1 MGCKVPGSR
10 ALYLYSASLG
20 VALFVLPEPAQARFF
35 RARFEPETL
44 ELQDPG
50 KLEIDVQMGGLYGD
64 GVDGSRIIIPDLEI
78 DIGLT
83 DWLEIDIDG
92 AFSLTQVAMPS
103 LGVGGDPLWVSAR
116 FELLNLEDEEG
127 KNFGIGLQVG
137 PRFQTVDNARGVG
150 LGSLLLVGGGTR
162 TLRSVVNLGV
172 FMDRE
177 QATALAYGAGVE
189 WEFERRHKWSL
200 QGLLAGAHYFGNT
213 HGDTDK
219 DQTFLLTG
227 VGRQLSETLELSLLA
242 LTGPFAKG
250 DRLGL
255 MAALTWDHQLW

>member
-1 MGCKVPGSR
+1 MGCKVPGRR
-10 ALYLYSASLG
+10 AHYVRSAALG
-20 VALFVLPEPAQARFF
+20 VALLLLPARAYARIF

-64 GVDGSRIIIPDLEI
+64 GVDGNRIIVPDLEI
-78 DIGLT
+78 DLGLT

-92 AFSLTQVAMPS
+92 AFSITQVATPEVG
-103 LGVGGDPLWVSAR
+103 LGGDPLWVSAR
-116 FELLNLEDEEG
+116 VEVLNLEDEEG
-127 KNFGIGLQVG
+127 RNFGIGLQLG

-150 LGSLLLVGGGTR
+150 LGSLLLVGGGTK
-162 TLRSVVNLGV
+162 TLHGVVNLGF

-177 QATALAYGAGVE
+177 QATAIAYGAGVE

-200 QGLLAGAHYFGNT
+200 QGQLAGAHYFGKTN
-213 HGDTDK
+213 GDTDK
-219 DQTFLLTG
+219 DQTFLLAG
-227 VGRQLSETLELSLLA
+227 VGREISETLQLALLA

-255 MAALTWDHQLW
+255 MAAVTWDHQLW